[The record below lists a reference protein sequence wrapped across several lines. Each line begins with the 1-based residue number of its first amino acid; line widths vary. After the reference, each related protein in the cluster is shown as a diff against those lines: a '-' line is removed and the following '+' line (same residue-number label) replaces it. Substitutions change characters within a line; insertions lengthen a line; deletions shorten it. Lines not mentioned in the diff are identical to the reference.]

1 MILGNLK
8 VSKGAK
14 KRRKIVGRGDGSGH
28 GKTACRGS
36 KGQKSRS
43 GGKVR
48 RGFEGGQMPLYRR
61 VPKRGFTSR
70 SREKI
75 VIINIE
81 KLNCFKDGSVVNLER
96 LMEKGMFKSQNVLV
110 KILGMGEL
118 KKKLN
123 VKVHSFSKSA
133 IKKIGDT
140 GGTAEVI

>member
-8 VSKGAK
+8 VPEGAK
-14 KRRKIVGRGDGSGH
+14 KRKKIVGRGDGSGH

-36 KGQKSRS
+36 KGQRSRS
-43 GGKVR
+43 GGGVR

-61 VPKRGFTSR
+61 VPKRGFTSH
-70 SREKI
+70 SRKKI

-96 LMEKGMFKSQNVLV
+96 LTEKGLLKSQNALV

-123 VKVHSFSKSA
+123 VKAQSFSKGA
-133 IKKIGDT
+133 VRKIVDA

>member
-8 VSKGAK
+8 VPKGAK
-14 KRRKIVGRGDGSGH
+14 KRKKIVGRGDGSGH
-28 GKTACRGS
+28 GKTACRGAN
-36 KGQKSRS
+36 GQRSRS
-43 GGKVR
+43 GGGVR

-70 SREKI
+70 SRGKI

-96 LMEKGMFKSQNVLV
+96 LMEKGMFKSQSALV

-133 IKKIGDT
+133 IKKIGDA
-140 GGTAEVI
+140 GGIAEVI

>member
-8 VSKGAK
+8 VPKGAK
-14 KRRKIVGRGDGSGH
+14 KRKKIVGRGDGSGH
-28 GKTACRGS
+28 GKTACRGA

-75 VIINIE
+75 VVINIE
-81 KLNCFKDGSVVNLER
+81 KLNCFKDGSVVNLEH
-96 LMEKGMFKSQNVLV
+96 LIEKGLLKSQNALIKVL
-110 KILGMGEL
+110 GRGEL
-118 KKKLN
+118 KKKL
-123 VKVHSFSKSA
+123 KVRAHSFSKGA
-133 IKKIGDT
+133 TQKIIGA
-140 GGTAEVI
+140 GGTTEVI

>member
-8 VSKGAK
+8 VPKGAK
-14 KRRKIVGRGDGSGH
+14 KRKKIVGRGNGSGH

-36 KGQKSRS
+36 KGQRSRS
-43 GGKVR
+43 GGGVR

-61 VPKRGFTSR
+61 VPKRGFTNR

-81 KLNCFKDGSVVNLER
+81 RLNCFKDGSVVNLGS
-96 LMEKGMFKSQNVLV
+96 LTEKELLKSQDALV
-110 KILGMGEL
+110 KILGIGEL

-123 VKVHSFSKSA
+123 VKAHSFSKSA
-133 IKKIGDT
+133 IKKIIDA

>member
-8 VSKGAK
+8 VPKGAK

-81 KLNCFKDGSVVNLER
+81 KLNCFKDDSVVNLES
-96 LMEKGMFKSQNVLV
+96 LMEKGMLKSQNALV

-118 KKKLN
+118 KKKL
-123 VKVHSFSKSA
+123 KVRAHSFSKSA
-133 IKKIGDT
+133 TQKIIDA
-140 GGTAEVI
+140 GGTTGVI

>member
-8 VSKGAK
+8 VPKGAK
-14 KRRKIVGRGDGSGH
+14 KRKKIVGRGDGSGH

-81 KLNCFKDGSVVNLER
+81 KLNCFKDGSVVNLET
-96 LMEKGMFKSQNVLV
+96 LKEKGLLKSQNASI

-123 VKVHSFSKSA
+123 VRAHSFSKSA
-133 IKKIGDT
+133 IKKIGDA

>member
-1 MILGNLK
+1 MILSNLK
-8 VSKGAK
+8 VPKGAK
-14 KRRKIVGRGDGSGH
+14 KRRKIVGRGNGSDH

-36 KGQKSRS
+36 KGQRSRS
-43 GGKVR
+43 GGGVR

-61 VPKRGFTSR
+61 VPKRGFTNR
-70 SREKI
+70 SRKEI

-81 KLNCFKDGSVVNLER
+81 KLNCFKDGSVVNLEC
-96 LMEKGMFKSQNVLV
+96 LMGKGLLKSQNVLV

-123 VKVHSFSKSA
+123 VKAHSFSKSA
-133 IKKIGDT
+133 VKKIIDA

>member
-1 MILGNLK
+1 MVLGNLK
-8 VSKGAK
+8 VPKGAK
-14 KRRKIVGRGDGSGH
+14 KRKKIVGRGNGSGH

-36 KGQKSRS
+36 KGQRSRS

-70 SREKI
+70 SREKT
-75 VIINIE
+75 VVINIE
-81 KLNCFKDGSVVNLER
+81 KLNCFKDGSVVSLEH
-96 LMEKGMFKSQNVLV
+96 LIEKGLLKSQNALI

-118 KKKLN
+118 KKKLK
-123 VKVHSFSKSA
+123 VKAHSFSKGA
-133 IKKIGDT
+133 TRKIIDA

>member
-8 VSKGAK
+8 VPKGAK
-14 KRRKIVGRGDGSGH
+14 KRKKIVGRGNGSGH

-36 KGQKSRS
+36 KGQRSRS
-43 GGKVR
+43 GGGVR

-81 KLNCFKDGSVVNLER
+81 RLNCFKDGTVVNLES
-96 LMEKGMFKSQNVLV
+96 LAEKGMLKSQDALV
-110 KILGMGEL
+110 KILSMGEL

-123 VKVHSFSKSA
+123 VKAHSFSKNA
-133 IKKIGDT
+133 VKKIKDA

>member
-8 VSKGAK
+8 VPKGAK
-14 KRRKIVGRGDGSGH
+14 KRKKIVGRGDGSGH

-36 KGQKSRS
+36 KGQRSRS
-43 GGKVR
+43 GGGVR

-70 SREKI
+70 SRVKI

-96 LMEKGMFKSQNVLV
+96 LTEKGMLKSQNALV

-123 VKVHSFSKSA
+123 VKAHSFSKSS
-133 IKKIGDT
+133 IKKIIDA

>member
-8 VSKGAK
+8 VPKGAK
-14 KRRKIVGRGDGSGH
+14 KRKKIVGRGDGSGH
-28 GKTACRGS
+28 GKTACRGN
-36 KGQKSRS
+36 KGQRSRS
-43 GGKVR
+43 GGGVR

-70 SREKI
+70 SKENI
-75 VIINIE
+75 SVINIE
-81 KLNCFKDGSVVNLER
+81 KLNCFKDGSVVNLES
-96 LMEKGMFKSQNVLV
+96 LMEKGMLKSQNVLA

-123 VKVHSFSKSA
+123 VRAHSFSKSA
-133 IKKIGDT
+133 IKKIGDA

>member
-8 VSKGAK
+8 IPKGAK
-14 KRRKIVGRGDGSGH
+14 KRKKIVGRGNGSGH

-36 KGQKSRS
+36 KGQRSRS
-43 GGKVR
+43 GGGVR

-70 SREKI
+70 SRDKI

-81 KLNCFKDGSVVNLER
+81 RLNCFKDGSIVNLES
-96 LMEKGMFKSQNVLV
+96 LTEKGLLKSQNASI
-110 KILGMGEL
+110 KILGVGEL
-118 KKKLN
+118 KKKLK
-123 VKVHSFSKSA
+123 VKAHSFSEGA
-133 IKKIGDT
+133 TQKIIGV

>member
-8 VSKGAK
+8 VPKGAK
-14 KRRKIVGRGDGSGH
+14 KRKKIVGRGNGSGH
-28 GKTACRGS
+28 GKTACKGN
-36 KGQKSRS
+36 KGQKARS
-43 GGKVR
+43 GGKIR

-70 SREKI
+70 SRGKI

-81 KLNCFKDGSVVNLER
+81 KLNCFKDGSVVNLECLR
-96 LMEKGMFKSQNVLV
+96 EKELLKSQNVLA

-123 VKVHSFSKSA
+123 VRAHSFSKSA
-133 IKKIGDT
+133 IKKIIDA